1 MDALRTAV
9 LVALALF
16 AAGYALWVARW
27 FLRGQRTAGTKQAS
41 PPKAEARL
49 AIIGKSRFTMPH
61 RSQATPTAATGSE
74 NVKEAEKAGIFAGA
88 SVHEYPRQ
96 IPPEKLDEVFGVP
109 PAGENND
116 PEPYEA
122 PLYEEEPFP
131 DFEAEIEREMDEDEG
146 EHDDTQP
153 PAGRSLA
160 KGVRFEQISEAYR
173 TVAHDNPLTDEKQ
186 QETGRTL
193 LGLKQ
198 TDMFEAI
205 VSAAPDGND
214 KVSRLIDAY
223 LTAFQ
228 RRIAAEDAGGPSPQA
243 PVPEGS
249 TSAIS
254 HEPTPKQ
261 YERERLRI
269 GTPCPPSH

>member
-1 MDALRTAV
+1 MGRPLVPARAADSGHEAGVAPESGGAARDHRQKPLYDATSKPSDANRCHR
-9 LVALALF
+9 F
-16 AAGYALWVARW
+16 GKRK
-27 FLRGQRTAGTKQAS
+27 RGR
-41 PPKAEARL
+41 
-49 AIIGKSRFTMPH
+49 KSRYIY
-61 RSQATPTAATGSE
+61 
-74 NVKEAEKAGIFAGA
+74 VA

-243 PVPEGS
+243 PVPEGFDVRDF
-249 TSAIS
+249 A
-254 HEPTPKQ
+254 
-261 YERERLRI
+261 
-269 GTPCPPSH
+269 

>member
-1 MDALRTAV
+1 M
-9 LVALALF
+9 
-16 AAGYALWVARW
+16 
-27 FLRGQRTAGTKQAS
+27 
-41 PPKAEARL
+41 
-49 AIIGKSRFTMPH
+49 
-61 RSQATPTAATGSE
+61 
-74 NVKEAEKAGIFAGA
+74 
-88 SVHEYPRQ
+88 
-96 IPPEKLDEVFGVP
+96 FGVP

-228 RRIAAEDAGGPSPQA
+228 RRIAAEDAGGPSTQA
-243 PVPEGS
+243 PVPEGFDVRDF
-249 TSAIS
+249 A
-254 HEPTPKQ
+254 
-261 YERERLRI
+261 
-269 GTPCPPSH
+269 

>member
-9 LVALALF
+9 PVALALF

-41 PPKAEARL
+41 PSKAEARP

-88 SVHEYPRQ
+88 SVHEHPRQ

-131 DFEAEIEREMDEDEG
+131 DFEAEIEREMDEDEE

-173 TVAHDNPLTDEKQ
+173 TVAHDNPLTDEQQ

-228 RRIAAEDAGGPSPQA
+228 RRIATEDAGGPSPQA
-243 PVPEGS
+243 PVPEGFDVRDF
-249 TSAIS
+249 A
-254 HEPTPKQ
+254 
-261 YERERLRI
+261 
-269 GTPCPPSH
+269 

>member
-122 PLYEEEPFP
+122 PLYEEEPL
-131 DFEAEIEREMDEDEG
+131 
-146 EHDDTQP
+146 
-153 PAGRSLA
+153 SL
-160 KGVRFEQISEAYR
+160 I
-173 TVAHDNPLTDEKQ
+173 H
-186 QETGRTL
+186 
-193 LGLKQ
+193 
-198 TDMFEAI
+198 I
-205 VSAAPDGND
+205 
-214 KVSRLIDAY
+214 
-223 LTAFQ
+223 
-228 RRIAAEDAGGPSPQA
+228 
-243 PVPEGS
+243 
-249 TSAIS
+249 
-254 HEPTPKQ
+254 
-261 YERERLRI
+261 
-269 GTPCPPSH
+269 

>member
-41 PPKAEARL
+41 PPKAEARP

-131 DFEAEIEREMDEDEG
+131 DFEAEIEREMDEDED
-146 EHDDTQP
+146 EANTTI
-153 PAGRSLA
+153 RSPLRA
-160 KGVRFEQISEAYR
+160 VR
-173 TVAHDNPLTDEKQ
+173 
-186 QETGRTL
+186 
-193 LGLKQ
+193 
-198 TDMFEAI
+198 
-205 VSAAPDGND
+205 
-214 KVSRLIDAY
+214 
-223 LTAFQ
+223 
-228 RRIAAEDAGGPSPQA
+228 
-243 PVPEGS
+243 
-249 TSAIS
+249 
-254 HEPTPKQ
+254 
-261 YERERLRI
+261 
-269 GTPCPPSH
+269 

>member
-1 MDALRTAV
+1 MDTLRTAV

-41 PPKAEARL
+41 PPKAEARP

-131 DFEAEIEREMDEDEG
+131 DFEAEIERKMDEDEG

-160 KGVRFEQISEAYR
+160 KGVRFEQIGEAYR

-228 RRIAAEDAGGPSPQA
+228 RRVVAEDAGGPSPQA
-243 PVPEGS
+243 PVPEGFDVRDF
-249 TSAIS
+249 A
-254 HEPTPKQ
+254 
-261 YERERLRI
+261 
-269 GTPCPPSH
+269 